1 MSQKGK
7 IPVFDI
13 GDTLLPSHEKIN
25 EKVREKVIESGVEN
39 QPEFPINRYNIYVL
53 EEVNEWLEK
62 HGIDAD
68 AEEIKQA
75 YIDWEEKFF
84 HEKPLPELKKVSE
97 EYGQIG
103 FISDNSIEAKKFYIK
118 VFEEAGIDYRGLIV
132 SDEVGV
138 KKPDPEIFEAFLNQR
153 EEAPEKFTYF
163 GNYVERDSAA
173 EEVGMDFVWVT
184 KYHTFGSETW
194 NPQIDD
200 ITHQKVSETLEE
212 VKK

>member
-1 MSQKGK
+1 MSRKGK

-25 EKVREKVIESGVEN
+25 EKVREKVIESGVQN
-39 QPEFPINRYNIYVL
+39 PPEFPINKYNIYVPDQ
-53 EEVNEWLEK
+53 VGEWLEK
-62 HGIDAD
+62 YGIEAN

-84 HEKPLPELKKVSE
+84 HEKSLPALKKISE
-97 EYGQIG
+97 EYGPIG
-103 FISDNSIEAKKFYIK
+103 FVSDNSIEAKKFYRKI
-118 VFEEAGIDYRGLIV
+118 FEDAGIDYRGLVV

-138 KKPDPEIFEAFLNQR
+138 KKPDPEIFRAFLDER
-153 EEAPEKFTYF
+153 EEKPEQFTYF

-173 EEVGMDFVWVT
+173 EKVGMNFVWVT
-184 KYHTFGSETW
+184 QYHTFGSENW
-194 NPQIDD
+194 KPQIDD
-200 ITHQKVSETLEE
+200 LTHEKVSEALIE